1 MVITNIYLEEVIS
14 SRTEAERGEV
24 DLLDPHSFLPII
36 LASAADLASLML
48 KERGDGAAISVHPT
62 LAAVKLRFPAGFSCT
77 KEQCGAQL
85 ELVNDSAAG
94 RCGNSVF
101 AALHLVKQTLIL
113 EVDDG
118 FMLAFAEKAAR
129 CYRHS
134 LGESVAV
141 PKGGA
146 AADSEASAYARSRLY
161 ANSKTAAC
169 AHKPEARNALFRCL
183 CLFSA
188 EMIALTDAHSSAV
201 RAALDACS
209 SGALGSVDSAAMA
222 AALLYAETPQKIKEI
237 KE

>member
-1 MVITNIYLEEVIS
+1 MAICVNCGSELTADDVFCPKCGTKNVIATDAVS
-14 SRTEAERGEV
+14 EATAV
-24 DLLDPHSFLPII
+24 
-36 LASAADLASLML
+36 AAAPEM
-48 KERGDGAAISVHPT
+48 
-62 LAAVKLRFPAGFSCT
+62 T
-77 KEQCGAQL
+77 KE
-85 ELVNDSAAG
+85 ES
-94 RCGNSVF
+94 
-101 AALHLVKQTLIL
+101 I
-113 EVDDG
+113 
-118 FMLAFAEKAAR
+118 AFAEKAAR

-161 ANSKTAAC
+161 ANSKTVAC

-188 EMIALTDAHSSAV
+188 EMVALTDAHSSAV